1 MRRSCIIA
9 RDVRSGKNRENS
21 HQTQDN
27 GNEKENLLNWVIY
40 IYIYVFF
47 ASGISS
53 TVLASRLIH
62 VFWIGF
68 LKINIFYLLCGL
80 FVGDIVCRLSSAI
93 ITKHNQEIRV
103 FDSMFGLP
111 QIEQLPMSNQ
121 LWGSLCLAMQGSC
134 SSNLINIIS
143 WSLHQ
148 CWILRV
154 TYY

>member
-1 MRRSCIIA
+1 MRYILQCDDLASLRETWGQ
-9 RDVRSGKNRENS
+9 VKTGKTHTKPRTMGTKRRVCWIE
-21 HQTQDN
+21 
-27 GNEKENLLNWVIY
+27 LYIY
-40 IYIYVFF
+40 IYKYVFF

-80 FVGDIVCRLSSAI
+80 FVGDIVCRLSSASNDYDI

-121 LWGSLCLAMQGSC
+121 LWGSLCLAMQVSC
-134 SSNLINIIS
+134 SS
-143 WSLHQ
+143 
-148 CWILRV
+148 
-154 TYY
+154 